1 MSDIGKHIQWTQG
14 TSDLMSGSI
23 DAVVYRGKCSAH
35 AAIKEHYGQEMKV
48 KRWIV
53 DVSHRSN
60 RYLVRLDK
68 PDSSGFPYAL
78 VDEHMVFL
86 VTKHKYDQ

>member
-1 MSDIGKHIQWTQG
+1 
-14 TSDLMSGSI
+14 
-23 DAVVYRGKCSAH
+23 
-35 AAIKEHYGQEMKV
+35 MKV